1 MQEISVMKQAAREA
15 GKILLEMQGKIV
27 AREKG
32 PADLV
37 TEADVAAQHCIQQVL
52 AAEFPEYGFL
62 GEESDSADGAV
73 SSSNRW
79 VVDPIDGTTNYVHG
93 FDNYSVSIAFQ
104 QQEAVVAGVIFDPV
118 HNRMYSASLGGG
130 AFLNDAPI
138 RTSDVVSLDKA
149 LVAASFPPGVQ
160 RDAVEVKH
168 FVEVLVK
175 CQALR
180 RLGSAALNLCYV
192 AEGKLDAYWAT
203 SLKIW
208 DAAAGLLILA
218 EAGGTL
224 SNIEGGPVNLAKPRL
239 IVAAT
244 DSLLK
249 EMVDTLALVTQ

>member
-1 MQEISVMKQAAREA
+1 MRELSVMKQAAREA
-15 GKILLEMQGKIV
+15 GTILLEMQGKIV

-37 TEADVAAQHCIQQVL
+37 TEADVAAQHCIQRVL
-52 AAEFPEYGFL
+52 EAEFPDYGFL
-62 GEESDSADGAV
+62 GEESDSAGGTV
-73 SSSNRW
+73 SESCRW

-93 FDNYSVSIAFQ
+93 FDNYSVSIAL

-130 AFLNDAPI
+130 AFLNDVPI
-138 RTSDVVSLDKA
+138 RTSDVGSLDKA

-160 RDAVEVKH
+160 REAVEVKH

-208 DAAAGLLILA
+208 DAAAGLLIVT
-218 EAGGTL
+218 EAGGSM

-239 IVAAT
+239 IVAST

-249 EMVDTLALVTQ
+249 EMVDTLALVTE